1 MIDVL
6 TNRLVCGDIDERIL
20 RWMVWFQTPFGLCK
34 SLDEAVELMKSNDL
48 DPRMTITAVSVA
60 ITDSTHEIWPR

>member
-20 RWMVWFQTPFGLCK
+20 RWEVWMQTPFGLCK
-34 SLDEAVELMKSNDL
+34 SLQEAVDLMKSNDL

-60 ITDSTHEIWPR
+60 ITDSSHEVWAR